1 MSHTNDAV
9 QLIDYKQFYET
20 ELETHK
26 LNKTCKW
33 LTQYEKSK
41 ILGLRATQLQQNYP
55 PLIETNLDNPLL
67 IAEEELIQGK
77 IPFIIKRH
85 LPNNNY
91 ELVKIN
97 DLIILN

>member
-1 MSHTNDAV
+1 MSSSIDNN
-9 QLIDYKQFYET
+9 QLIDYKQFYEI
-20 ELETHK
+20 ELEKHT
-26 LNKTCKW
+26 LNKTCNW

-41 ILGLRATQLQQNYP
+41 VLGLRATQLQQNYP
-55 PLIETNLDNPLL
+55 PLINTTLNDPLL
-67 IAEEELIQGK
+67 IAEEELKQGK
-77 IPFIIKRH
+77 IPFIIKRN